1 MHKLGILGLGSK
13 STLFY
18 IDELNYQ
25 YNKLHG
31 GYSTCPFVMINTDFN
46 AINSSLPDNFYKLKH
61 IVKPYLDYFESLDI
75 ECLLIPNIT
84 LHETIDMLIA
94 EESYSF
100 KVIHPLKLVIDNIA
114 KQGVKEIV
122 VFGSVYTMT
131 QKYISG
137 HIASN
142 TVSVYNLDGKKI
154 ETIDEIRKQIYIE
167 DYSNVF
173 KLEQIINELPANI
186 TPVIACTELS
196 IALKNTNRKIDMAQL
211 QIKDAL
217 NQITDKNESRA

>member
-18 IDELNYQ
+18 IDELNCQ

-31 GYSTCPFVMINTDFN
+31 GYSTCPFVLVNTDFN
-46 AINSSLPDNFYKLKH
+46 TINPFLPNNIFNLKQ
-61 IVKPYLDYFESLDI
+61 IVKSYFDYFESLDI

-100 KVIHPLKLVIDNIA
+100 KVIHPLKLAIDEIT
-114 KQGVKEIV
+114 KQGAKEIV
-122 VFGSVYTMT
+122 VFGSMYTMT
-131 QKYISG
+131 GKYVSG

-142 TVSVYNLDGKKI
+142 TVSVNNLDSKSI
-154 ETIDEIRKQIYIE
+154 ETIDEVRKQIYVG
-167 DYSNVF
+167 DFSSAF
-173 KLEQIINELPANI
+173 RLEQILNELPASI
-186 TPVIACTELS
+186 TPLIACTELS
-196 IALKNTNRKIDMAQL
+196 IALKKTIRKIDMAQL

-217 NQITDKNESRA
+217 NQITI